1 MSGSGTAKVGS
12 AMHEAIVTVHIGIQ
26 HTAAQGITQGTKEAD
41 PSHHSVI
48 RAATMGTIH
57 GELHQGR
64 RGAGGMIPAAES
76 ALEAF
81 GSGSG
86 YSPC

>member
-1 MSGSGTAKVGS
+1 
-12 AMHEAIVTVHIGIQ
+12 MHEAIVTVHIGIQ
-26 HTAAQGITQGTKEAD
+26 HNADLGITPGTKEAD
-41 PSHHSVI
+41 PSHHSFI

-57 GELHQGR
+57 GELQQGCR
-64 RGAGGMIPAAES
+64 SRGADGMIPAAES

-86 YSPC
+86 YSPCSALSC